1 LFFISNAKKNNMKK
15 ILLLSTLILTA
26 ITVNAQDPT
35 IVSNA
40 NNCSVFRN
48 FNTYH
53 EDFSSPSIYS
63 DPNDVAFNWDAAAGA
78 EIESSQLTMR
88 TASLISPIYIQS
100 EQGAATIGFKYSVPA
115 GTSYRLRIIS
125 VDPNDP
131 REIVATTANGPV
143 YTPFS
148 QTSGNICLLLVDA
161 DLVPGKRVRFEF
173 AFRMTQPGNLLFDD
187 LALSVAAGPLPVT
200 FQGFV
205 ARKNN
210 DGTIKL
216 LWNVAQEQNVKGYFV
231 ETSTNG
237 ADFTNGGYVNAAQ
250 KMVYSFDYTGKQS
263 ELLFFRIKNEDFDGK
278 STNSSI
284 IKVFAKDQTGSSI
297 QLYPVPANEQVTIQH
312 AKASTNGM
320 ITLLSPVGKLLQQ
333 VKVAPLTLQ
342 TQLNISNLPKGVYIV
357 KYNDGI
363 AREQAVM
370 LIKN

>member
-1 LFFISNAKKNNMKK
+1 MKK
-15 ILLLSTLILTA
+15 ILTLSTMILTA
-26 ITVNAQDPT
+26 IVVNAQDPT
-35 IVSNA
+35 IVSSA

-63 DPNDVAFNWDAAAGA
+63 DPNDVSFYWDAVAGA
-78 EIESSQLTMR
+78 EIENSQLTMR
-88 TASLISPIYIQS
+88 TASLISPIYIQR
-100 EQGAATIGFKYSVPA
+100 EQGAVTVGFKYSVPS

-131 REIVATTANGPV
+131 REMVATTANGPV

-148 QTSGNICLLLVDA
+148 QTNGNICLLLVDA
-161 DLVPGKRVRFEF
+161 DLVAGKRVRFEF
-173 AFRMTQPGNLLFDD
+173 AFRVTQPGNLLFDD
-187 LALSVAAGPLPVT
+187 LSLSVAAGPLPVT

-210 DGTIKL
+210 DGSIRL
-216 LWNVAQEQNVKGYFV
+216 LWNVAREQNVKGYFI

-237 ADFTNGGYVNAAQ
+237 ANFTNAGYVSAAQ

-263 ELLFFRIKNEDFDGK
+263 ALLFFKIKNVDYDGK
-278 STNSSI
+278 NTNSSI
-284 IKVFAKDQTGSSI
+284 IKVFAKDQTSSGI
-297 QLYPVPANEQVTIQH
+297 QLYPVPAIEQVTIQH
-312 AKASTNGM
+312 AKASSNGI
-320 ITLLSPVGKLLQQ
+320 ITLYSPAGKLLQQ

-342 TQLNISNLPKGVYIV
+342 TQVNVSNLAKGVYIL

-363 AREQAVM
+363 VKEQAVM

>member
-1 LFFISNAKKNNMKK
+1 MKK

-26 ITVNAQDPT
+26 IAVNAQSPT
-35 IVSNA
+35 GVSNA

-48 FNTYH
+48 FNNYH

-63 DPNDVAFNWDAAAGA
+63 SPNDVAFNWDAVAGA
-78 EIESSQLTMR
+78 EIENSQLGNRM
-88 TASLISPIYIQS
+88 ASLISPIYVQS
-100 EQGAATIGFKYSVPA
+100 EAGAATIGFKYSAPL
-115 GTSYRLRIIS
+115 GTSYRLRVIS
-125 VDPNDP
+125 AEPNDP
-131 REIVATTANGPV
+131 LEILATTANGPE
-143 YTPFS
+143 YADLTE
-148 QTSGNICLLLVDA
+148 TNGNICLLLTDA
-161 DLVPGKRVRFEF
+161 DLVAGKRVRFEF
-173 AFRMTQPGNLLFDD
+173 AFRVTQAGNITFDD

-210 DGTIKL
+210 DGSIRL

-237 ADFTNGGYVNAAQ
+237 IDFTNAGYVTAAQ
-250 KMVYSFDYTGKQS
+250 KSVYSIDYTGVQS
-263 ELLFFRIKNEDFDGK
+263 AVMFFRIKNIDFDGK
-278 STNSSI
+278 NTNSSI
-284 IKVFAKDQTGSSI
+284 IKVFAKDQTGSTI

-312 AKASTNGM
+312 AKATRNGV
-320 ITLLSPVGKLLQQ
+320 ITLYSPVGKLLQQ

-342 TQLNISNLPKGVYIV
+342 TQLNISNLAKGVYIV

-363 AREQAVM
+363 AKEQAVT